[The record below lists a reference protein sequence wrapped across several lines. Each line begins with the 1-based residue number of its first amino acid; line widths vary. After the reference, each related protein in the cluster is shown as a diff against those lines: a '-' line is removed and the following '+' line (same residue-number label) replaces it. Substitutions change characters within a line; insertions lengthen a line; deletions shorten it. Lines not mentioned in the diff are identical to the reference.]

1 MKYYVIWSDG
11 QKFGPADV
19 DTLNQWIIEGRV
31 TPETEL
37 ESVAT
42 MARLS
47 ASSVPGL
54 VFAQAAPSGPDLQ
67 VPTDDL
73 VQTTTADPG
82 PSTFSS
88 PYGVQETPSENQ
100 PANSPYQYPPDPT
113 GNPYPRSD
121 GGSQNGQTE
130 AIISIVCSV
139 LGLCC
144 CCLFPI
150 AGLVLGYMSKNKG
163 NQLGNTAV
171 IIGWICVAL
180 SVGGSIIWFAMGGLQ
195 ALQ

>member
-1 MKYYVIWSDG
+1 MKYYVIWTDG

-19 DTLNQWIIEGRV
+19 DTLNQWIQEGRV
-31 TPETEL
+31 TPTTEL

-47 ASSVPGL
+47 AASVPGL
-54 VFAQAAPSGPDLQ
+54 VFDQPAPAVPD
-67 VPTDDL
+67 VSI
-73 VQTTTADPG
+73 TADQPAPTLSADAG
-82 PSTFSS
+82 PSSFAS
-88 PYGVQETPSENQ
+88 PYGATVSPENQ

-113 GNPYPRSD
+113 GNPYPRGSS
-121 GGSQNGQTE
+121 GSQDGQTE
-130 AIISIVCSV
+130 AIVSIVLSV
-139 LGLCC
+139 VGLCC

-171 IIGWICVAL
+171 IIGWISVVL
-180 SVGGSIIWFAMGGLQ
+180 SIGGTIGWIAINGIQGFN
-195 ALQ
+195 

>member
-19 DTLNQWIIEGRV
+19 DTLNQWIQEGRV

-54 VFAQAAPSGPDLQ
+54 IFGQPAPAASDLQ
-67 VPTDDL
+67 VPTD
-73 VQTTTADPG
+73 QPTMTMGADPA
-82 PSTFSS
+82 PSTFAS
-88 PYGVQETPSENQ
+88 PYGVQETPSQNQ

-113 GNPYPRSD
+113 GNPYPRND
-121 GGSQNGQTE
+121 GNQTGQTE
-130 AIISIVCSV
+130 AIVSIVLSV

-144 CCLFPI
+144 CCLMPI
-150 AGLVLGYMSKNKG
+150 AGLVLGYISKNKG

-171 IIGWICVAL
+171 IIGWICVVL
-180 SVGGSIIWFAMGGLQ
+180 SVGGSIVWFAMGGLQ